1 MIYGELVSP
10 MFLKLQMS
18 FLMLFLFPCK
28 KDAALC
34 FLFFFFF
41 SLFSLNS
48 FQLVVNNSKQN
59 KKKKSRRIIPQQKG
73 QHQQIFKGKNRIGSF

>member
-18 FLMLFLFPCK
+18 FLVLFLFPCK
-28 KDAALC
+28 KDAAV
-34 FLFFFFF
+34 FFFLF

-48 FQLVVNNSKQN
+48 FQLVVNNSKEN